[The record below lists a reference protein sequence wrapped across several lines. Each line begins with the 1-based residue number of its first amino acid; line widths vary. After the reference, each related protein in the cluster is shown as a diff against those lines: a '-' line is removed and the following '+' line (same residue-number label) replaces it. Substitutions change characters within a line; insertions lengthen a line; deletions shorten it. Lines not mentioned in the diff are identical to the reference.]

1 MSERKYGELII
12 TLKSDLCVGSGYS
25 YAGVVDSDSCYDEC
39 GLPFIPAKRIKGCI
53 REAVETTLYSLYS
66 EDDIASVFGVSGD
79 DHSSSFM
86 LENAY
91 IGEYEQIF
99 EYLMEK
105 HISKSDKFSAFGAQE
120 VLGRFS
126 YVMGQTRMENGV
138 AEKGSLRYTRSIN
151 HFSPVNGE
159 EMVFR
164 AEFSCNTEDWD
175 LISNGAKATRHIGL
189 KRNRGLGNV
198 RIEAVE
204 RNNDKK
210 IDDSL
215 INEEN
220 LENGMVRLSFAIK
233 NLQPLML
240 TKTMDDESQDYINGQ
255 QVLGLLAGRYLR
267 TEGNGPEDQTFKDLF
282 LNGSTIFSNLYP
294 YDGKYTYYPAP
305 DYIGRRKKTKKLVYT
320 VKENS
325 LAEKSE
331 PGDQPKKLKG
341 KYVAETSEG
350 LRILEVKKDV
360 AYHHSH
366 KNTHKTAEDKEE
378 GILYSVEVLRSRQ
391 MFSGSVIVKDKYSS
405 LVKELICRDDF
416 YFGKSKNVQYG
427 RCRLIHMDRQQKD
440 QENGFKAATDIIVT
454 FLADAIFVD
463 SKGNP
468 TVQYDEVF
476 DSVKRALKIDTATES
491 AEILSSVQTT
501 TATGYLSIWNLRRP
515 AIPAIRAGSYIA
527 FHLMDDMKEIPD
539 FVGERVLEGYGQISV
554 KDASEFDCEEVK
566 ELSIGEMAVR
576 GELLDDSAKKSIN
589 KIISPIIYDTW
600 LERKIYQAI
609 NGADKIDVTNT
620 AAGRFALMLRE
631 SLIEADENYDLAFM
645 KFGERIDSFKT
656 GDTRE
661 KGRKILGKIGST
673 QGGEEWHIN
682 LNCPFFESD
691 EDLTE
696 ALSMLGIQ
704 DDKDEKI
711 RRWPDYVMAILTDRK
726 YKGR

>member
-1 MSERKYGELII
+1 MSERKYGEFVI

-66 EDDIASVFGVSGD
+66 EDDIARAFGVSGD

-91 IGEYEQIF
+91 IDKYEQIF
-99 EYLMEK
+99 EYLREK
-105 HISKSDKFSAFGAQE
+105 HIVKGDKGSAFGAQE

-126 YVMGQTRMENGV
+126 YIMGQTRMENGV
-138 AEKGSLRYTRSIN
+138 ADKGSLRYTRSIN
-151 HFSPVNGE
+151 HFSPVNGK

-164 AEFSCNTEDWD
+164 SEFSCNTEDWD

-198 RIEAVE
+198 KIEPKE
-204 RNNDKK
+204 
-210 IDDSL
+210 ID
-215 INEEN
+215 
-220 LENGMVRLSFAIK
+220 MVRLSFAIK
-233 NLQPLML
+233 NMQPLML

-255 QVLGLLAGRYLR
+255 QVLGLLAGRYLQ
-267 TEGNGPEDQTFKDLF
+267 TEGNEPEDQTFKDLF

-305 DYIGRRKKTKKLVYT
+305 DYIRRRKKTKKIVYT

-325 LAEKSE
+325 LTDKSE

-350 LRILEVKKDV
+350 LRLLEVKKDV
-360 AYHHSH
+360 VYHHSH

-391 MFSGSVIVKDKYSS
+391 MFSGSVIVNYKYSS
-405 LVKELICRDDF
+405 LVKELMCRDDL
-416 YFGKSKNVQYG
+416 YFGKSKTAQYG
-427 RCRLIHMDRQQKD
+427 RCRLIQMDKQQKD

-454 FLADAIFVD
+454 FLSDAIFVN

-476 DSVKRALKIDTATES
+476 EAVKKALRIDTATES
-491 AEILSSVQTT
+491 SRIISSLQTT
-501 TATGYLSIWNLRRP
+501 TSTGYVSIWNLRRP
-515 AIPAIRAGSYIA
+515 AMPAIKAGSYLV
-527 FHLMDDMKEIPD
+527 FHLMDDIKEIPD

-554 KDASEFDCEEVK
+554 KDASELDCEEVK
-566 ELSIGEMAVR
+566 ETSIGEMAVR
-576 GELLDDSAKKSIN
+576 GGHLDDSAKNSID
-589 KIISPIIYDTW
+589 KIISPIIYDMW

-609 NGADKIDVTNT
+609 NGADEIDVTNT

-631 SLIEADENYDLAFM
+631 SLIEANEDFDLAFK

-661 KGRKILGKIGST
+661 EGKKILGKIGRT
-673 QGGEEWHIN
+673 QDDEEWHIN

>member
-1 MSERKYGELII
+1 VSERKYGELII

-66 EDDIASVFGVSGD
+66 EDDVARAFGVSGD

-91 IGEYEQIF
+91 IGDYDQIF

-105 HISKSDKFSAFGAQE
+105 HIAGRDKCPAYDAQE

-126 YVMGQTRMENGV
+126 YIMGQTRMENGV
-138 AEKGSLRYTRSIN
+138 AEKGSLRYTRSIK

-198 RIEAVE
+198 RIETVE
-204 RNNDKK
+204 INDKRK
-210 IDDSL
+210 TDDSL
-215 INEEN
+215 INEEMLN
-220 LENGMVRLSFAIK
+220 NGMVRLSFAIK
-233 NLQPLML
+233 NVQPLML

-255 QVLGLLAGRYLR
+255 QVLGLLAGRYLQ

-320 VKENS
+320 VKEYS
-325 LAEKSE
+325 LSKKSE

-341 KYVAETSEG
+341 KYVAETSDG

-405 LVKELICRDDF
+405 LVKELICRDDL
-416 YFGKSKNVQYG
+416 YFGKSKIAQYG
-427 RCRLIHMDRQQKD
+427 RCRLIKMDRQQKD
-440 QENGFKAATDIIVT
+440 QENGFKAAKDIIVT
-454 FLADAIFVD
+454 FLADAIFID
-463 SKGNP
+463 SKGNL

-476 DSVKRALKIDTATES
+476 ETVKQALSIDTATES
-491 AEILSSVQTT
+491 SGILSSLQTT
-501 TATGYLSIWNLRRP
+501 TSTGYLSVWNLRRP
-515 AIPAIRAGSYIA
+515 AMPAIKAGSYLV
-527 FHLMDDMKEIPD
+527 FHLIDDMKKTPD

-554 KDASEFDCEEVK
+554 KDASELDCEEVK
-566 ELSIGEMAVR
+566 ELSIGEMAVC
-576 GELLDDSAKKSIN
+576 GEQLDDSAKESIN
-589 KIISPIIYDTW
+589 QIINPIIYDTW

-631 SLIEADENYDLAFM
+631 SLVEADKDYDLAFK

-661 KGRKILGKIGST
+661 KGRKILGKIGRT
-673 QGGEEWHIN
+673 QGSEGWNID
-682 LNCPFFESD
+682 LNCTFFESD
-691 EDLTE
+691 KDLTE
-696 ALSMLGIQ
+696 VLSMLGIQ
-704 DDKDEKI
+704 DDKAEKV
-711 RRWPDYVMAILTDRK
+711 RRWPKYVMAILTDRK